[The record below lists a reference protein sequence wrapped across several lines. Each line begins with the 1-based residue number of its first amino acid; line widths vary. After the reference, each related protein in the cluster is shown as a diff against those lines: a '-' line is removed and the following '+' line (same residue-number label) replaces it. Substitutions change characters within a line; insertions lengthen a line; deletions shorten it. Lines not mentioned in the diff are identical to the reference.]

1 MRMAPCTHFG
11 LYVFT
16 VSFEHHKEPLK
27 LYYACFS
34 HEDTKAKGS
43 QRTGPHS
50 QVIIKRVI
58 QNIIKMILYRTVGS
72 SGLILY
78 NWKF

>member
-1 MRMAPCTHFG
+1 MAPCTHFG
-11 LYVFT
+11 LYIFA
-16 VSFEHHKEPLK
+16 VSFEHHKEPLN
-27 LYYACFS
+27 LYYACFTR
-34 HEDTKAKGS
+34 EDAKAKGS

-58 QNIIKMILYRTVGS
+58 QNVIKMIFYGTVCS
-72 SGLILY
+72 SGLIIY